1 MGHVLTQGIPMNLFQ
16 SHSDATLTELN
27 SQLSEFGLHPKEWSL
42 IKDSNFQIKIQNK
55 NHDSFYFMGSIK
67 KQNGK
72 KLWKNIQL
80 ISL

>member
-1 MGHVLTQGIPMNLFQ
+1 MNLFQ
-16 SHSDATLTELN
+16 NQNDTALVELSN
-27 SQLSEFGLHPKEWSL
+27 QLSEFGLHPKEWSL
-42 IKDSNFQIKIQNK
+42 HKGFNQQIKIQNK
-55 NHDSFYFMGSIK
+55 LHESFCFIGCVK

>member
-1 MGHVLTQGIPMNLFQ
+1 MNLFQ
-16 SHSDATLTELN
+16 SYSETTLNEL
-27 SQLSEFGLHPKEWSL
+27 STQLSEFGLYPKEWAL
-42 IKDSNFQIKIQNK
+42 IIDSNFQIKIQNK
-55 NHDSFYFMGSIK
+55 NHDSFYFMGSIR